1 MGWWSLMQRSWAACE
16 DVRRWRCLRRR
27 KVLER
32 DPLIVGAVRW
42 DLGCFGYRVM
52 LVGRRISVEVALG
65 ILSVGAGD
73 VCTAVL
79 ETVRPPS
86 FVFTF
91 VFQCLWSFPVLLHS
105 VDLDCTQL

>member
-1 MGWWSLMQRSWAACE
+1 
-16 DVRRWRCLRRR
+16 
-27 KVLER
+27 
-32 DPLIVGAVRW
+32 
-42 DLGCFGYRVM
+42 
-52 LVGRRISVEVALG
+52 
-65 ILSVGAGD
+65 VGAGD